1 MNANENIKILVIED
15 DRTMCEGIVT
25 VLRKE
30 GYRVNVAR
38 DGAAGSR
45 LFRKERPD
53 LVLTDLKLP
62 EKSGMQLLNEFK
74 ATDPDLPVILISAF
88 GTIDLAVN
96 ALKSGAYDFIPKPF
110 SVDELKNK
118 VALALKRKLMTT
130 VDDRAEDSFHG
141 LIGSSAMMQKVFE
154 IISQVAKVDSPVLIT
169 GESGTGKEL
178 VARAIHAESSRRRRH
193 FLAVNCGAL
202 TDTLLES
209 ELFGHEKGAFTGAI
223 RQHAGIFEQ
232 ANGGTILLDEI
243 GEISVAMQV
252 KLLRVLQHQV
262 FQRVGGANEIT
273 TDVRV
278 IAATNK
284 DLKKAIKEKAFR
296 EDLFFRLNVLP
307 LRIPPLR
314 ERSGDIKDLIDHIV
328 HKKCAELGREVPAF
342 DDHALGMLENYPW
355 PGNIRELENFLERLL
370 IFSKDARIAPTAICL
385 DEPGETFPT
394 VSGKLTDVL
403 EETEILMIKRALQ
416 ETGGI
421 KQRAARLLGIKTST
435 LYYKMDKYGIAAGES
450 GSES

>member
-1 MNANENIKILVIED
+1 MNTNENIKILVVED
-15 DRTMCEGIVT
+15 DRTMCDGMVT

-232 ANGGTILLDEI
+232 ADGGTILLDEI

-252 KLLRVLQHQV
+252 KLLRVLQRQV

-273 TDVRV
+273 TNVRV

-284 DLKKAIKEKAFR
+284 ELKKAIKEKTFR

-314 ERSGDIKDLIDHIV
+314 ERSGDIKDLIEHIV

-342 DDHALGMLENYPW
+342 DDYALGMLESYPW

-370 IFSKDARIAPTAICL
+370 IFSKDAKIAPTAICL
-385 DEPGETFPT
+385 DEPDETFPT

>member
-232 ANGGTILLDEI
+232 ADGGTILLDEI

-252 KLLRVLQHQV
+252 KLLRVLQRQV

-284 DLKKAIKEKAFR
+284 DLKTAIKDKTFR

>member
-1 MNANENIKILVIED
+1 MNTNESIKILVIED
-15 DRTMCEGIVT
+15 DSTMCDGMVT

-118 VALALKRKLMTT
+118 VALALKMKLMTV
-130 VDDRAEDSFHG
+130 VDDRTEDSFYG
-141 LIGSSAMMQKVFE
+141 LIGTSAMMQKVFE
-154 IISQVAKVDSPVLIT
+154 KISQVAKVDSPVLIT

-232 ANGGTILLDEI
+232 ADGGTILLDEI

-252 KLLRVLQHQV
+252 KLLRVIQRQV
-262 FQRVGGANEIT
+262 FQRVGGANEVT

-284 DLKKAIKEKAFR
+284 DLKTAIKDKTFR

-307 LRIPPLR
+307 LRLPPLR

-342 DDHALGMLENYPW
+342 DDHALEMLENYPW

-370 IFSKDARIAPTAICL
+370 IFSKDARIEPTAICL
-385 DEPGETFPT
+385 DEPDETFST

-435 LYYKMDKYGIAAGES
+435 LYYKMDKYDIAAGES

>member
-1 MNANENIKILVIED
+1 MNTNESIKILVIED
-15 DRTMCEGIVT
+15 DRTMCDGIAT

-38 DGAAGSR
+38 DGATGSR

-118 VALALKRKLMTT
+118 VALALKRKLMTV

-141 LIGSSAMMQKVFE
+141 LIGSSAMMQMVFE
-154 IISQVAKVDSPVLIT
+154 KIKQVAKVDSPVLIT

-232 ANGGTILLDEI
+232 ADGGTILLDEI

-284 DLKKAIKEKAFR
+284 DLKKAIKEKTFR

-342 DDHALGMLENYPW
+342 DDQALGMLENYPW

-385 DEPGETFPT
+385 DEPDETLPT

-435 LYYKMDKYGIAAGES
+435 LYYKMDKYGIAAVES

>member
-1 MNANENIKILVIED
+1 MNTNENIKILVIED
-15 DRTMCEGIVT
+15 DHTMCDGIVT

-118 VALALKRKLMTT
+118 VALALKMKLMTV
-130 VDDRAEDSFHG
+130 VDDRTEDSFYG
-141 LIGSSAMMQKVFE
+141 LIGTSAMMQKVFE
-154 IISQVAKVDSPVLIT
+154 KISQVAKVDSPVLIT

-232 ANGGTILLDEI
+232 ADGGTILLDEI

-252 KLLRVLQHQV
+252 KLLRVIQRQV
-262 FQRVGGANEIT
+262 FQRVGGANEVT

-284 DLKKAIKEKAFR
+284 DLKTAIKDKTFR

-307 LRIPPLR
+307 LRLPPLR

-342 DDHALGMLENYPW
+342 DDHALEMLENYPW

-370 IFSKDARIAPTAICL
+370 IFSKDARIEPTAICL
-385 DEPGETFPT
+385 DEPDETFST

-435 LYYKMDKYGIAAGES
+435 LYYKMDKYDIAAGES

>member
-1 MNANENIKILVIED
+1 MNTNENIKILVVED
-15 DRTMCEGIVT
+15 DRTMCDGMVT

-118 VALALKRKLMTT
+118 VALALKRKPMTT

-141 LIGSSAMMQKVFE
+141 LIGSSTVMQKVVE
-154 IISQVAKVDSPVLIT
+154 QIRQVAKVDSPVLIT

-232 ANGGTILLDEI
+232 ADGGTILLDEI

-252 KLLRVLQHQV
+252 KLLRVLQRQV

-273 TDVRV
+273 TNVRV

-284 DLKKAIKEKAFR
+284 ELKKAIKEKTFR

-314 ERSGDIKDLIDHIV
+314 ERSGDIKDLIEHIV

-342 DDHALGMLENYPW
+342 DDYALGMLESYPW

-370 IFSKDARIAPTAICL
+370 IFSKDAKIAPTAICL
-385 DEPGETFPT
+385 DEPDETFPT

>member
-1 MNANENIKILVIED
+1 MNTNENIKILVIED
-15 DRTMCEGIVT
+15 DRTMCDGIVT

-74 ATDPDLPVILISAF
+74 TTDPDLPVILISAF

-110 SVDELKNK
+110 SVAELKNK
-118 VALALKRKLMTT
+118 VAQALKRKLMTT

-141 LIGSSAMMQKVFE
+141 LIGSSVVMQKVFE
-154 IISQVAKVDSPVLIT
+154 KIRQVAKVDSPVLIT

-178 VARAIHAESSRRRRH
+178 VARAIHVESSRRRRH

-232 ANGGTILLDEI
+232 ADGGTILLDEI

-252 KLLRVLQHQV
+252 KLLRVLQQQV

-284 DLKKAIKEKAFR
+284 DLKKAINEKTFR

-328 HKKCAELGREVPAF
+328 HKKCAELGREVPVF
-342 DDHALGMLENYPW
+342 DDRALGMLVNYPW

-385 DEPGETFPT
+385 DEPDETLPT

-421 KQRAARLLGIKTST
+421 KQRAARLLGINTST
-435 LYYKMDKYGIAAGES
+435 LYYKMDKYGIAAVES